1 MNKTNKAAI
10 CSGVLL
16 VLGLALLLPPMP
28 GYAGQETMNK
38 KTSMSPVA
46 EETVFKIGA
55 GTDEEEEL
63 PQLSEQPSLE
73 APAEETEEA
82 ESLEN
87 PENPENPGKPE
98 DTDNPGNPENP
109 ENPGNMEN
117 QENPENPGN
126 TENPENPD
134 VELPGAIE
142 NEAELGEENS
152 LAEDV
157 NRDGQLSV
165 ADLAMLAAWLGAGE
179 EHPDWPQLQGADLD
193 GNGIID
199 DQDLM
204 LLSRAILSATD

>member
-38 KTSMSPVA
+38 KTSMSPIA
-46 EETVFKIGA
+46 EETVSMIGT
-55 GTDEEEEL
+55 GTDEGEEL
-63 PQLSEQPSLE
+63 PQLAEQPSPE
-73 APAEETEEA
+73 APAEEETEEA

-87 PENPENPGKPE
+87 TENPENPGKPE
-98 DTDNPGNPENP
+98 DTDNPGNP
-109 ENPGNMEN
+109 
-117 QENPENPGN
+117 ENPENPGN

-142 NEAELGEENS
+142 NEAELSAENS

-199 DQDLM
+199 EQDLM

>member
-46 EETVFKIGA
+46 EETVFRIGA

-63 PQLSEQPSLE
+63 PQLSEQPSPE
-73 APAEETEEA
+73 SPAAEEDTEEA
-82 ESLEN
+82 ES
-87 PENPENPGKPE
+87 PENTGNPGKPE
-98 DTDNPGNPENP
+98 DTENPENTGNPENP
-109 ENPGNMEN
+109 DAEH
-117 QENPENPGN
+117 PE
-126 TENPENPD
+126 
-134 VELPGAIE
+134 AIE
-142 NEAELGEENS
+142 KEAKLGEENS

-199 DQDLM
+199 EHDLM
-204 LLSRAILSATD
+204 LLSKAILSATD